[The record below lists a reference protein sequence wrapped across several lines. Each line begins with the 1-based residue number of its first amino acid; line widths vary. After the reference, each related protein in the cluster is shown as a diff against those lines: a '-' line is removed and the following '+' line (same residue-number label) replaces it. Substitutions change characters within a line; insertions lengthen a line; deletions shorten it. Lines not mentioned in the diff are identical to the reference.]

1 MNIDESTKYRRS
13 RSNRKSTSL
22 NISMKKRQRSN
33 NSSSMG
39 IKKRGRNSTGVSK
52 KKSSSKS
59 LSNKKEESAS
69 NRISHRETRYSRS
82 ERIQD
87 PLHDNLIYHLYKSNK
102 KLLNEGTIL
111 VEGYKKYAK
120 IAYPTMFSDVN
131 EYGMFI
137 GLFKKFVKQPFIRKF
152 VVSKYNPSIPY
163 ANIRFDSNDKYYNE
177 KIQLVKT
184 LLEDEEYKEY
194 DFILDIAQELKSEDH
209 GKTSRSG
216 HYTSLKREHGVI
228 EYMDSDPFYYGN
240 EPNEKLNQLL
250 SKYDNPAI
258 IYGDNNKCIVK
269 KGKKTSVETKHSI
282 QNVNKFD
289 YFCQSWS
296 LLYMTIPNFTDLPKK
311 IKFTDK
317 TILHEDTETQIAN
330 FPKFI
335 DNFKLLIVFWIT
347 IFGDNKEGINKLIK
361 HTQFE
366 DWEVDDI
373 IQELKNIKYY
383 VENLMNDKTK
393 NIQEKYNE
401 YINNISYD

>member
-1 MNIDESTKYRRS
+1 MNIDKSTKYRRS
-13 RSNRKSTSL
+13 RSNRKTTSL

-33 NSSSMG
+33 NSSSLGLKKRGRRSSMG
-39 IKKRGRNSTGVSK
+39 IKKTSN
-52 KKSSSKS
+52 KS

-69 NRISHRETRYSRS
+69 HRISHHETRYSRS
-82 ERIQD
+82 ERIQSTT
-87 PLHDNLIYHLYKSNK
+87 LHDNPIYELYKSNK

-120 IAYPTMFSDVN
+120 IAYPTMFSHVN

-152 VVSKYNPSIPY
+152 LVNKYNPAIPY

-177 KIQLVKT
+177 KIQLVTK
-184 LLEDEEYKEY
+184 LLEDDEYKKY
-194 DFILDIAQELKSEDH
+194 DFILDIAQELKSEDN
-209 GKTSRSG
+209 GKISRSG
-216 HYTSLKREHGVI
+216 HNTSLKREQGVI

-250 SKYDNPAI
+250 AKYDNPAL

-269 KGKKTSVETKHSI
+269 KGKKTSVKTKHSI

-335 DNFKLLIVFWIT
+335 ENFKLLIGFWIT
-347 IFGDNKEGINKLIK
+347 IFGHNKEGINKLIK

-373 IQELKNIKYY
+373 IQELKDIKDYI
-383 VENLMNDKTK
+383 ENLMNDKTK
-393 NIQEKYNE
+393 NIKEKYNE
-401 YINNISYD
+401 YLENINY

>member
-1 MNIDESTKYRRS
+1 MNRDESSNNRRS
-13 RSNRKSTSL
+13 RSNRQSTSL

-33 NSSSMG
+33 NSSSLG

-52 KKSSSKS
+52 KKSTSKS

-69 NRISHRETRYSRS
+69 NRISQRESRYSRR
-82 ERIQD
+82 ERSVEN
-87 PLHDNLIYHLYKSNK
+87 LSDNPIYDLYKSNK
-102 KLLNEGTIL
+102 KLLSEGTIL

-152 VVSKYNPSIPY
+152 LVSKYNPIIPY
-163 ANIRFDSNDKYYNE
+163 ANIRFDSKDKYYNE

-184 LLEDEEYKEY
+184 LLEDDEYKEH
-194 DFILDIAQELKSEDH
+194 DFILDIAQELTSEDH

-250 SKYDNPAI
+250 AKYDNPAI

-269 KGKKTSVETKHSI
+269 NKKGKSIVKTKHSI

-296 LLYMTIPNFTDLPKK
+296 LLYITIPNFTDLPKK
-311 IKFTDK
+311 LKFTDK
-317 TILHEDTETQIAN
+317 TITHENTEKQKEN

-335 DNFKLLIVFWIT
+335 ENFNLLINFWIT
-347 IFGDNKEGINKLIK
+347 IFGDSKEGINKLIK
-361 HTQFE
+361 HTQFVY
-366 DWEVDDI
+366 WEVDDI
-373 IQELKNIKYY
+373 IQQLKNVKEYI
-383 VENLMNDKTK
+383 ENLMNDKTK
-393 NIQEKYNE
+393 NMEEKYEE
-401 YINNISYD
+401 YIKNISY

>member
-1 MNIDESTKYRRS
+1 MNRDESSNNRRS
-13 RSNRKSTSL
+13 RSNIKSSSL

-39 IKKRGRNSTGVSK
+39 IKKRGRNSMRVSK
-52 KKSSSKS
+52 KKSTNNT

-69 NRISHRETRYSRS
+69 NRISYRERRNTRSI
-82 ERIQD
+82 ET
-87 PLHDNLIYHLYKSNK
+87 LTDNPIYDLYKSNK
-102 KLLNEGTIL
+102 KLLNEGIIL

-152 VVSKYNPSIPY
+152 LVSRYNPEIPY
-163 ANIRFDSNDKYYNE
+163 ANIRFDSNDKYYDE
-177 KIQLVKT
+177 KIQLVKM
-184 LLEDEEYKEY
+184 LLEDDEYKEH
-194 DFILDIAQELKSEDH
+194 DFILDIAQELTNEDE

-250 SKYDNPAI
+250 AKYHNPEI

-269 KGKKTSVETKHSI
+269 NKKGKPIVETKHSI

-296 LLYMTIPNFTDLPKK
+296 LLYITIPNFTDLPKK
-311 IKFTDK
+311 IQFTNE
-317 TILHEDTETQIAN
+317 TILHEDTEKQKDN

-335 DNFKLLIVFWIT
+335 ENFKILINFWIT
-347 IFGDNKEGINKLIK
+347 IFGDNIEDINKLIK
-361 HTQFE
+361 HTQFV

-373 IQELKNIKYY
+373 IQELKQIKKYI
-383 VENLMNDKTK
+383 ENLMNDQTK
-393 NIQEKYNE
+393 NMKEKYNE
-401 YINNISYD
+401 YLENINY